1 MKKIFIL
8 HGWTYSDEKWQ
19 KFIQQVKE
27 KGFDPVFLNVPG
39 LTEKTDKVWDLDSYV
54 EWLKEKLAGEEK
66 PIVIAHSNGGRI
78 ALAYAVKYPEKL
90 NRLVLIDSAGI
101 YHNELPIR
109 LKRFVFGTIAKI
121 GKQITSSKTLRDL
134 LYKATRES
142 DYKNAT
148 PEMRQTIVNLLS
160 VDLTPRLNKITTPT
174 LIIWGRNDSSTPL
187 SDAKI
192 MNDLINNSKL
202 HIIDDARHSP
212 YFTHTDEVCRIIF
225 DEVGKS

>member
-19 KFIQQVKE
+19 KFIQSFEK
-27 KGFDPVFLNVPG
+27 KGFVAVFLNVPG
-39 LTEKTDKVWDLDSYV
+39 LTEKTDKVWDLDGYV
-54 EWLKEKLAGEEK
+54 EWLREKLNGEK
-66 PIVIAHSNGGRI
+66 DPVLVAHSNGGRI
-78 ALAYAVKYPEKL
+78 ALAYAAKYPEKL
-90 NRLVLIDSAGI
+90 KYLILIDSAGI

-121 GKQITSSKTLRDL
+121 GKKLTSSEMLRNL
-134 LYKATRES
+134 LYKAIREN

-174 LIIWGRNDSSTPL
+174 LIVWGRNDSSTPL
-187 SDAKI
+187 SDGI
-192 MNDLINNSKL
+192 VMSCLIKNSKL

-212 YFTHTDEVCRIIF
+212 HFTHTDEVCRIIF
-225 DEVGKS
+225 DEIGKS